1 MYTAAYKKKR
11 CPYVNKFIKRA
22 FQDKKSVLALLVA
35 LFLSFGITYS
45 YRASALDEDQLGET
59 VIKAYLNQTQVIS
72 VDNPTRVAIANPDIA
87 DISEVSRDEVIIA
100 TKAAGTTTLVVW
112 DSLGERSFRI
122 KVLTEDSAEL
132 KRRIDSLVKSLDLPG
147 IYTREA
153 EDESKVLVL
162 GGVKSAKERERV
174 LTALGALSEKIIDL
188 IEIKEEESVVDIDVQ
203 IVELNR
209 DATKTLGFTM
219 PSAVTAT
226 EPAGVYPQALYRSME
241 AIYHVFRWPRDD
253 LFTVRLDALV
263 EEGKAKVL
271 SQPRISC
278 QSGKK
283 AELMVGGEK
292 PILTTE
298 TVSGGGQS
306 TNVNYKEFGIKLN
319 IEPTVT
325 PEDKIKLTLKVEV
338 SEVGEAETLGTI
350 TDIRAKA
357 YPLRKRTASTE
368 LILNDGQTFA
378 IGGLIK
384 QKTEEIK
391 SKTAGLG
398 DIPLIGLLFR
408 KKTTNIGGGRG
419 ELGNTELFIVLTP
432 RIIRNEVIPD
442 DKEAKES
449 GMRQVSYRS
458 SAPEAASDPLL
469 TYGQFIQ
476 TRILE
481 KINYPLLAK
490 DAGFQGTV
498 TLGLHLSSAGE
509 LMDVVVKSSSGY
521 KMLDDTAATA
531 AKALYPY
538 PPFPASVKKNDLWI
552 DIPIDYRLD

>member
-1 MYTAAYKKKR
+1 
-11 CPYVNKFIKRA
+11 
-22 FQDKKSVLALLVA
+22 
-35 LFLSFGITYS
+35 
-45 YRASALDEDQLGET
+45 
-59 VIKAYLNQTQVIS
+59 QTQVMP
-72 VDNPTRVAIANPDIA
+72 VDNPTRVAIANPDIG
-87 DISEVSRDEVIIA
+87 DSNEVSREERIIA

-132 KRRIDSLVKSLDLPG
+132 KRRIDSLVNSLGLPG
-147 IYTREA
+147 VYTKEA
-153 EDESKVLVL
+153 EDEGKVLLL
-162 GGVKSAKERERV
+162 GWVKSAKERERV
-174 LTALGALSEKIIDL
+174 LTAIGALSDKIIDL
-188 IEIKEEESVVDIDVQ
+188 IEIKEEEAVVDIDVQ

-219 PSAVTAT
+219 PSAVSAT
-226 EPAGVYPQALYRSME
+226 EAAGKYPQALYRSME
-241 AIYHVFRWPRDD
+241 AIGHVFRWPRDD
-253 LFTVRLDALV
+253 LFSVKLDALI

-278 QSGKK
+278 QSGKE

-298 TVSGGGQS
+298 AVEGGGQS
-306 TNVNYKEFGIKLN
+306 TNVDYKEFGIKLN
-319 IEPTVT
+319 IKPTVT
-325 PEDKIKLTLKVEV
+325 PEDKIKLALKIEV

-350 TDIRAKA
+350 TDIRARA
-357 YPLRKRTASTE
+357 YPLRKRSASTE
-368 LILNDGQTFA
+368 LFLNDGQTFA

-398 DIPLIGLLFR
+398 DIPIIGLLFR

-432 RIIRNEVIPD
+432 RIIRDEIVLEEEGTE
-442 DKEAKES
+442 KA
-449 GMRQVSYRS
+449 GVQQASYRGVTPQ
-458 SAPEAASDPLL
+458 APSDPLIN
-469 TYGQFIQ
+469 YGRFIQ

-481 KINYPLLAK
+481 KLNYPLLAK
-490 DAGFQGTV
+490 DAGFAGRV
-498 TLGLHLSSAGE
+498 MLSLHLSSVGE
-509 LMDVVVKSSSGY
+509 LLDITVKSSSGY
-521 KMLDDTAATA
+521 KMLDDNAVTAAR
-531 AKALYPY
+531 ALYPY
-538 PPFPASVKKNDLWI
+538 PPFPASIKKKDLWI